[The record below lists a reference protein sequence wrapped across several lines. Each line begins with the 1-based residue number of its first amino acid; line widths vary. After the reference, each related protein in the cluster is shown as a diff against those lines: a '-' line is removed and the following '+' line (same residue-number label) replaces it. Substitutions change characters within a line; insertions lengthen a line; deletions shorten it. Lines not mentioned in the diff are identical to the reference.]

1 MRPRRKQKEGR
12 GCERWRC
19 SGQRFSTVDYTGA
32 EPAAEHEMLTF
43 EVCRDVGVSRER
55 EQTLDE
61 AGPKTSLQLLRDD
74 ARLR

>member
-1 MRPRRKQKEGR
+1 
-12 GCERWRC
+12 
-19 SGQRFSTVDYTGA
+19 
-32 EPAAEHEMLTF
+32 MLTF
-43 EVCRDVGVSRER
+43 EVCRDVEVSRER